1 MGKSFADDPSDLS
14 GIGHENVRDF
24 FEHEDLTEYFGK
36 KEEQKMASYYYD
48 YLAYLHLLLVKNGKK
63 KAFVIDEASYLKPV
77 KKLKIKWNRVT
88 WEHNKSIPS
97 TNSLPKKLTEAIIR
111 KERYDDV
118 TSILCSQD
126 EEFLKEYCNGL
137 INNKKRGEIEEYPTC
152 CINSFIKN
160 QWHEYEMVAYTITP
174 EPDTSLATNII
185 NITNGGLFPMNEEQ
199 YDHQTQMYRDLISTR
214 EKFPFVIHQAC
225 EKCLNTSESPSSKL
239 NTDFQEFCKKEEP
252 GLYENILLGVKGEIL
267 RQKYNV
273 SISWEEFD
281 EERWHP
287 KHES

>member
-1 MGKSFADDPSDLS
+1 
-14 GIGHENVRDF
+14 
-24 FEHEDLTEYFGK
+24 
-36 KEEQKMASYYYD
+36 
-48 YLAYLHLLLVKNGKK
+48 
-63 KAFVIDEASYLKPV
+63 
-77 KKLKIKWNRVT
+77 
-88 WEHNKSIPS
+88 
-97 TNSLPKKLTEAIIR
+97 
-111 KERYDDV
+111 
-118 TSILCSQD
+118 
-126 EEFLKEYCNGL
+126 
-137 INNKKRGEIEEYPTC
+137 
-152 CINSFIKN
+152 
-160 QWHEYEMVAYTITP
+160 MVAYTITP

-199 YDHQTQMYRDLISTR
+199 YDHQTQIYRELISTR

-225 EKCLNTSESPSSKL
+225 EKCLNTSESPTSKL

-252 GLYENILLGVKGEIL
+252 GLYENILLGAKGEIL